1 MKHQEIMELIDHFAG
16 SGLQSMKLAQEGVS
30 LELHRGAAAAK
41 PEVRSAE
48 IMPVPEEAP
57 EAVDAIRS
65 GDAVRVDADKGL
77 IVDETRGETF
87 RAQPFP
93 PFIREIIEAGG
104 LVNRWKAK
112 LGR

>member
-57 EAVDAIRS
+57 EAVDAITAPLAGIFYAAPAPDQPPWPWRMVTPRS
-65 GDAVRVDADKGL
+65 MSWMMAWV
-77 IVDETRGETF
+77 ISRG
-87 RAQPFP
+87 RSLM
-93 PFIREIIEAGG
+93 I
-104 LVNRWKAK
+104 
-112 LGR
+112 